1 MTILIFIE
9 IENEFNVGK
18 HLEIEMEFK
27 TSEMNGILLSI
38 SEPSGTPS
46 LSIGIYDGKVND
58 IYSFRSLH

>member
-1 MTILIFIE
+1 M
-9 IENEFNVGK
+9 GK

-46 LSIGIYDGKVND
+46 LSIGIYDGKVNNID
-58 IYSFRSLH
+58 ILIEVFTLNYLSL

>member
-1 MTILIFIE
+1 
-9 IENEFNVGK
+9 
-18 HLEIEMEFK
+18 MEFK

-58 IYSFRSLH
+58 IDISEAWSLH